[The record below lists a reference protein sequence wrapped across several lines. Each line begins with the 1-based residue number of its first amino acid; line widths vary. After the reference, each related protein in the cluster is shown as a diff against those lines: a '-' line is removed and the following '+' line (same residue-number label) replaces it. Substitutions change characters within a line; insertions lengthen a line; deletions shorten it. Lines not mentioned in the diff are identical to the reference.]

1 MSDQLDHQLISSIV
15 NMMDRLCDLS
25 INYIGDNTSDSALS
39 DLEEAIYD
47 ARRLSDKF
55 TDN

>member
-1 MSDQLDHQLISSIV
+1 MSDQLDHQLISSVV